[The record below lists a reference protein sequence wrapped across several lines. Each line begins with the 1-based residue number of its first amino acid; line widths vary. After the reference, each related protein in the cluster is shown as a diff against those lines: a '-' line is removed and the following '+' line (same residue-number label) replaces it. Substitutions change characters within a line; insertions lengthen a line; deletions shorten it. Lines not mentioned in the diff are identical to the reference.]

1 MRASSRPSDLR
12 KAALAAAFCLSG
24 LVAAGC
30 APAREAPPPR
40 PATSS
45 AVEEAEYT
53 RRRLALVNEE
63 LAPQIQDPRVLD
75 AMRKVPRHLFVPPE
89 LREHAYEDTPL
100 PIGEDQTISQPFVVA
115 LMTRLL
121 ELTPASKVLEI
132 GTGSG
137 YQAAVLAELAQN
149 VYSIEII
156 EPLAKRAAETL
167 KGVGYERVHLRTG
180 DGYLGWPEAAPFDRI
195 IVTCAPENVPQP
207 LQDQLA
213 EGGRLVIP
221 VGPAG
226 NQELVVEVKEDGK
239 LVRREVIPVRFVP
252 MTGPGVEGAGEH
264 PVKPSPSGHL
274 N

>member
-1 MRASSRPSDLR
+1 MRGLSRHDDPR
-12 KAALAAAFCLSG
+12 KAALAAAFCLSW
-24 LVAAGC
+24 LVLAGC
-30 APAREAPPPR
+30 APAGEAPPPK
-40 PATSS
+40 AVTSS
-45 AVEEAEYT
+45 GTEETEYT

-63 LAPQIQDPRVLD
+63 LAPLIQDARVLD
-75 AMRKVPRHLFVPPE
+75 AMRKVPRHLFVPLE
-89 LREHAYEDTPL
+89 VREHAYENTPL

-121 ELTPASKVLEI
+121 ELKPESKVLEI

-137 YQAAVLAELAQN
+137 YQAAVLAELTRN
-149 VYSIEII
+149 VYSIEIV

-167 KGVGYERVHLRTG
+167 ERLGYERVHLRTG

-195 IVTCAPENVPQP
+195 IVTCAPEDVPGP
-207 LQDQLA
+207 LRDQLA

-221 VGPAG
+221 VGPSG
-226 NQELVVEVKEDGK
+226 NQELVVEVKEQGK

-264 PVKPSPSGHL
+264 PATTSPGNL